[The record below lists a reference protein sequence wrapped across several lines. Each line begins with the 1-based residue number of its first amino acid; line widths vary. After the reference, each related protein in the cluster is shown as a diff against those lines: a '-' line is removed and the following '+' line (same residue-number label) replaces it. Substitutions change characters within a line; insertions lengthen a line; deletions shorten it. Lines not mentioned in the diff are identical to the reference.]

1 MGIVL
6 DYAIGSLLSGAILT
20 LFYFLLSSVLVA
32 AYSIISKGSLSLLF
46 KSSLQ
51 ILKASAISACLNIVT
66 SLIIIYKFLFDAFNA
81 GNWAT
86 NGAPALTK
94 ASYFA
99 VSLGFALQKIAM
111 FVIASTIFWAFFAV
125 ALAAFFIF
133 RSGPGQ
139 KTPKSA
145 GAARLKTRP

>member
-51 ILKASAISACLNIVT
+51 IQALEP
-66 SLIIIYKFLFDAFNA
+66 
-81 GNWAT
+81 
-86 NGAPALTK
+86 PALRW
-94 ASYFA
+94 AQDERHA
-99 VSLGFALQKIAM
+99 VSLTSEL
-111 FVIASTIFWAFFAV
+111 
-125 ALAAFFIF
+125 
-133 RSGPGQ
+133 R
-139 KTPKSA
+139 
-145 GAARLKTRP
+145 RLGH